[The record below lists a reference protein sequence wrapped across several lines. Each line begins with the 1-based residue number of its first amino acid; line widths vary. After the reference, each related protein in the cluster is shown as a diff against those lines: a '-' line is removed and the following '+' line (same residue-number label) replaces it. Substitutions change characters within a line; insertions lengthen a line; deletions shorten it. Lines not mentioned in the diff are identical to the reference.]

1 MENLSGMSLSTMSCG
16 SNRLGI
22 PSSSSATVK
31 ARLLLWRMFSALR
44 DVKSMRVGLKWWMMA
59 QNARPS
65 LQEEDMSR
73 MFTESYEEVTLLHQ
87 ICNAR
92 TPLRSTGILYV
103 CLSSFSFY
111 IFSLILCCTLLC
123 FTVLYYTLQYFTIL
137 YFNVLHWTI
146 LHFTIMYRIE
156 LFFLVLLY
164 SVLWGSLL
172 YYTLL

>member
-92 TPLRSTGILYV
+92 TPLRSTGILNV
-103 CLSSFSFY
+103 CMSPFTFFIYSHFY
-111 IFSLILCCTLLC
+111 SVVHYYGVQYCIILYNNLLYCNLMYFTELYFTLLLC
-123 FTVLYYTLQYFTIL
+123 IV
-137 YFNVLHWTI
+137 
-146 LHFTIMYRIE
+146 
-156 LFFLVLLY
+156 
-164 SVLWGSLL
+164 
-172 YYTLL
+172 